1 MTQITL
7 KELKDQID
15 AYESDCSDSITS
27 VRNLKFIENNGLA
40 FTTAEGDS
48 IPGVNQAGQFNPW
61 SFNQACGRLNAPT
74 AWLSNPDYCPEPLKL
89 NILNELSSK
98 WRDDASLLL
107 RLKGNLV
114 RAFLTSKYSRF
125 DNGEFVDLVGEAVQ
139 TTTGL
144 EAQVNRPLVGD
155 ELKAYIVFP
164 KITFGND
171 PSLKDTG
178 KDNGGLHPAIYISNS
193 ERGGGYARVT
203 GAVYRSICTNGL
215 IYGWQEESAFRVLHL
230 HHSKSA
236 MGLLVADGIAQALK
250 LSEEAAASF
259 IKAQE
264 IKIHKPDLQG
274 IVDKWASKYGISV
287 EAKDNWLAAV
297 THEAISNGRANDPR
311 LFDLVNA
318 ATYVAQDRPAEECE
332 TLERLAGGL
341 LNSNLAR

>member
-1 MTQITL
+1 MSNQITL
-7 KELKDQID
+7 QELKDKID

-27 VRNLKFIENNGLA
+27 VRNLNFIQNNGLS

-48 IPGVNQAGQFNPW
+48 IPGVAQAGQFNPW
-61 SFNQACGRLNAPT
+61 SFNQVCGRLNAPT
-74 AWLSNPDYCPEPLKL
+74 AWLSNPDNCPEELKL
-89 NILNELSSK
+89 KILNELASK

-107 RLKGNLV
+107 RLKGNV
-114 RAFLTSKYSRF
+114 IRAFLTSKYTRF
-125 DNGEFVDLVGEAVQ
+125 DNAEFIDLIGEAVQ

-164 KITFGND
+164 SITFGND

-178 KDNGGLHPAIYISNS
+178 KDNGGLHPAIYVSNS

-215 IYGWQEESAFRVLHL
+215 IYGWQEESTLRVLHL
-230 HHSKSA
+230 HHSRSA
-236 MGLLVADGIAQALK
+236 ISLLVADGLATALK
-250 LSEEAAASF
+250 LSEDAAASF

-264 IKIHKPDLQG
+264 IKIRKPDLQG
-274 IVDKWASKYGISV
+274 IVDKWATKYGISV
-287 EAKDNWLAAV
+287 QAKDNWLAAV
-297 THEAISNGRANDPR
+297 THETIANGRQNDPR

-318 ATYVAQDRPAEECE
+318 ATYIAQDRPADEGE
-332 TLERLAGGL
+332 TIERLAGNL
-341 LNSNLAR
+341 LISQSR